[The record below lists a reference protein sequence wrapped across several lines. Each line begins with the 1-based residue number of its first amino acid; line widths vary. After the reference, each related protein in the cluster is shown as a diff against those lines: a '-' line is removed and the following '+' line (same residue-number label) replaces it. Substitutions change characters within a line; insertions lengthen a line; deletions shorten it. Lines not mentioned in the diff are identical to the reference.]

1 MRSKKVMLTGM
12 YITIFIVSFGFI
24 MYSALVSSFSTTYE
38 ITLAEA
44 GIVGSVLC
52 AGQLIVIFLNDYL
65 GRRLTKPV
73 LIVAGTALHVLS
85 MFWIALSP
93 SFVILVAAFF
103 VNGAAISLLNVV
115 MSAYISDLFQ
125 DKRNSYLNI
134 FHGIYGLGSLAGPVM
149 PTVIT
154 ACGLDW
160 QASYIII
167 GTLSIL
173 VLIFMTALAR
183 TQTRRKISETR
194 ENTEGKKS
202 FIVLLRNPVAVLI
215 CICSLLFMG
224 FDMTVS
230 TYMSSYMELELNAA
244 AIAGL
249 TITFYWTGSAVG
261 RLLYPVLFARFDTK
275 KYLVAM
281 NLLTSVFLFAG
292 AGVSGKYIMLVV
304 IAVIGF
310 LSGVNFPLQIGMAC
324 ELTPENSVGATNAVS
339 IFGSVGGIL
348 FPMLAGTVMEL
359 YGNPALLIQSGCML
373 AAIIICLLIM
383 IIIKKE

>member
-24 MYSALVSSFSTTYE
+24 MYSALVASFAVTYE

-52 AGQLIVIFLNDYL
+52 AGQLVVIFLNDYL
-65 GRRLTKPV
+65 GRKLTKLV
-73 LIVAGTALHVLS
+73 LIVAGTTLHVLS

-93 SFVILVAAFF
+93 SFVILIAAFF

-115 MSAYISDLFQ
+115 MSAHISDLFQ

-134 FHGIYGLGSLAGPVM
+134 FHGIYGLGSLAGPIL
-149 PTVIT
+149 PTLII
-154 ACGLDW
+154 ACGLNW
-160 QASYIII
+160 QVSYIII
-167 GTLSIL
+167 GMLSIL
-173 VLIFMTALAR
+173 VLIFMAVLAKA
-183 TQTRRKISETR
+183 QTNQEISQKR
-194 ENTEGKKS
+194 ENIEGKRT
-202 FIVLLRNPVAVLI
+202 FITLLRNQATVLI

-261 RLLYPVLFARFDTK
+261 RLLYPVLFAGFDTR
-275 KYLVAM
+275 KYLVAV
-281 NLLTSVFLFAG
+281 NLLTAVLLFVG
-292 AGVSGKYIMLVV
+292 TGVSGKYVMLVM
-304 IAVIGF
+304 IAVIGL

-339 IFGSVGGIL
+339 IFGSAGGIL
-348 FPMLAGTVMEL
+348 FPMLAGTLMEL

-373 AAIIICLLIM
+373 AAIIICLLVLIK
-383 IIIKKE
+383 IKKE